1 MKEDIQSQ
9 SLALTGT
16 HILTETKTQACNTY
30 IRINRY
36 MYVYEYE
43 TKKVIDL
50 ISWNFNCIVCQ
61 QLQKHFALFAFLSF
75 VSHIRVCA
83 WS

>member
-50 ISWNFNCIVCQ
+50 IS
-61 QLQKHFALFAFLSF
+61 
-75 VSHIRVCA
+75 
-83 WS
+83 